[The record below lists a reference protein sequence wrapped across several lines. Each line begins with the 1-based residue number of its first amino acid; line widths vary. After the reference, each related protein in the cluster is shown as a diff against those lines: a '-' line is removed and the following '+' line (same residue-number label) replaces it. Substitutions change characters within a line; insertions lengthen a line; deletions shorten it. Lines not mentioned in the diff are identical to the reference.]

1 MKFLDI
7 KKELVTDFCGKCMK
21 IMQDDTCK
29 IYEKPSVW
37 ERRGGCPMQTD
48 IMIEAVAVKKKINP
62 IKKSKRRG

>member
-7 KKELVTDFCGKCMK
+7 KKEPVTIFCGKCMR
-21 IMQDDTCK
+21 ILQDGTCK

-37 ERRGGCPMQTD
+37 ERMGGCPMQTD
-48 IMIEAVAVKKKINP
+48 VIIEAVIVKKKINP